1 MGKVTI
7 SRQSEATIIP
17 NKEDVIY
24 IDRPVEVIVEKLI
37 EVDKIIH
44 IPVEKEV
51 EVIKY
56 ITTKDEQLSKRLEQL
71 EYQLIQKDLDL
82 KHLVSKLDEEKNL
95 NDRVLIGVK
104 HQLMI
109 DRKRKLSLIKNLK
122 KKHLQNKKLQKQM
135 KLAIGASVVLTLLS
149 FLIK

>member
-17 NKEDVIY
+17 NKEDIVY

-56 ITTKDEQLSKRLEQL
+56 ITTKD
-71 EYQLIQKDLDL
+71 
-82 KHLVSKLDEEKNL
+82 
-95 NDRVLIGVK
+95 
-104 HQLMI
+104 
-109 DRKRKLSLIKNLK
+109 
-122 KKHLQNKKLQKQM
+122 
-135 KLAIGASVVLTLLS
+135 
-149 FLIK
+149 